1 MATRRRCRD
10 EAEARIVAY
19 SEYDRMDDDLDPAE
33 YRRRGKW
40 SAFSNC
46 VMYTVGP
53 WESCFPL
60 RFDAGERRDS
70 LMVTEVKVTVVVRL

>member
-10 EAEARIVAY
+10 EAEAKIVAY

-46 VMYTVGP
+46 VMYIHI
-53 WESCFPL
+53 
-60 RFDAGERRDS
+60 
-70 LMVTEVKVTVVVRL
+70 